1 MADPASGALL
11 ALARAAACAIA
22 GVVSGILL
30 ATPLIALPAL
40 LSADGLSRRAR
51 LHVWSRLDYE
61 AKGLVSPLL
70 PLLSAALA
78 LCALLVRS
86 DSSHSDGDDVAELGP
101 FFYSLGMRIGENRR
115 SLYVLAS
122 ILILAIRPYSFGLI
136 TPRWELLR
144 AEERR
149 LLLLSLPRHSALDLA
164 LGRSTWRGA
173 TPTEEEE
180 QGTEVKP
187 EAAWVGRGGGDE
199 SADEDNDFR
208 EGVASDSAN
217 QSTVDTDRLIAE
229 LARLQLGPAILCGCA
244 FLLVGAD
251 LVVCA

>member
-1 MADPASGALL
+1 MLINLL
-11 ALARAAACAIA
+11 Q
-22 GVVSGILL
+22 
-30 ATPLIALPAL
+30 
-40 LSADGLSRRAR
+40 
-51 LHVWSRLDYE
+51 HVWSRLDFE

-86 DSSHSDGDDVAELGP
+86 DSGRSNGDDLEALGP

-115 SLYVLAS
+115 VSPVLAVAVWVREWHSMLELNSPVPQSLYVLAS

-136 TPRWELLR
+136 TPRRELLK

-217 QSTVDTDRLIAE
+217 QSTVDSKCTLPFLFSPLLKR
-229 LARLQLGPAILCGCA
+229 PA
-244 FLLVGAD
+244 FLASLQFLIPTSLPQRTG
-251 LVVCA
+251 